1 MFYSFIFFFSS
12 RRRHT
17 RWNCDWSSDV
27 CSSDLAPVGII
38 PERSG
43 IFRTRRHTTAKKP
56 QITRV
61 SLLKMLLA
69 GALVC
74 SREVEIA
81 YPVVGGRAEPD
92 SPLRVQEKFPHHGL
106 GMWEGI
112 FHDLAGA
119 RIQMANQ
126 IL

>member
-1 MFYSFIFFFSS
+1 MASPLQVGCECATYAGWLI
-12 RRRHT
+12 
-17 RWNCDWSSDV
+17 
-27 CSSDLAPVGII
+27 APVGII

-92 SPLRVQEKFPHHGL
+92 PPLRVQEKFPHHGL
-106 GMWEGI
+106 GMRRSEERRVGKECRSRWS
-112 FHDLAGA
+112 
-119 RIQMANQ
+119 
-126 IL
+126 